1 LRPSHV
7 EGLFYSSSV
16 GTSKFIDLS
25 VRATYYALVGAKR
38 AAIVRTRKPGR
49 EIVIP
54 DKLFFRI
61 GEVARLCSLPA
72 YVLRFWETEFPQL
85 KPSKSNT
92 GQRLYRRKDV
102 ENVVRV
108 KKLLYEEG
116 YTINGARQFIK
127 SEGKRDRSQ
136 VTLPFAHL
144 HSDGTQLREIKQ
156 GLRDVLGILSARR

>member
-1 LRPSHV
+1 MKS
-7 EGLFYSSSV
+7 
-16 GTSKFIDLS
+16 GT
-25 VRATYYALVGAKR
+25 
-38 AAIVRTRKPGR
+38 

-61 GEVARLCSLPA
+61 GEVATLCSLPA

-85 KPSKSNT
+85 KPAKSNT

-116 YTINGARQFIK
+116 YTISGARQFLK
-127 SEGKRDRSQ
+127 TEAKRDRSQ
-136 VTLPFAHL
+136 TALPFAPPRSTNT
-144 HSDGTQLREIKQ
+144 SDLLPLKQ
-156 GLRDVLGILSARR
+156 GLQEVLAILAARR

>member
-1 LRPSHV
+1 MH
-7 EGLFYSSSV
+7 
-16 GTSKFIDLS
+16 
-25 VRATYYALVGAKR
+25 AKKS
-38 AAIVRTRKPGR
+38 AK

-102 ENVVRV
+102 ENVIRV
-108 KKLLYEEG
+108 KNLLYEEG
-116 YTINGARQFIK
+116 YTISGARQFLK
-127 SEGKRDRSQ
+127 TESKRDRSQ
-136 VTLPFAHL
+136 TALPFVKPGPAPLNLSELKHNL
-144 HSDGTQLREIKQ
+144 QE
-156 GLRDVLGILSARR
+156 VLTILAARR

>member
-1 LRPSHV
+1 LSKAFFIFGAESKPAA
-7 EGLFYSSSV
+7 
-16 GTSKFIDLS
+16 SKFIDL
-25 VRATYYALVGAKR
+25 RARPTYYALVGAKR
-38 AAIVRTRKPGR
+38 AAIVRTKKPGH

-61 GEVARLCSLPA
+61 GEVARLCSLPP

-85 KPSKSNT
+85 KPHKSNT

-127 SEGKRDRSQ
+127 SEGKRDHSQ
-136 VTLPFAHL
+136 AALPFAHV
-144 HSDGTQLREIKQ
+144 HSNGSQLREIKQ

>member
-1 LRPSHV
+1 M
-7 EGLFYSSSV
+7 
-16 GTSKFIDLS
+16 
-25 VRATYYALVGAKR
+25 GAKR
-38 AAIVRTRKPGR
+38 AAATRAMKSGT

-61 GEVARLCSLPA
+61 GEVAKLCSLPA

-108 KKLLYEEG
+108 KKLLYEQG
-116 YTINGARQFIK
+116 YTINGARQFLK
-127 SEGKRDRSQ
+127 AETKRDRSQ
-136 VTLPFAHL
+136 TALPFAQPGRTNTPDL
-144 HSDGTQLREIKQ
+144 LPLKQ
-156 GLRDVLGILSARR
+156 GLQEVLAILAARR

>member
-1 LRPSHV
+1 MKS
-7 EGLFYSSSV
+7 
-16 GTSKFIDLS
+16 GT
-25 VRATYYALVGAKR
+25 
-38 AAIVRTRKPGR
+38 

-61 GEVARLCSLPA
+61 GEVAKLCSLPA

-85 KPSKSNT
+85 KPGKSNT

-116 YTINGARQFIK
+116 YTINGARQFLK
-127 SEGKRDRSQ
+127 TEAKRDRSQ
-136 VTLPFAHL
+136 TALPFAQASATNPADL
-144 HSDGTQLREIKQ
+144 LPIKK
-156 GLRDVLGILSARR
+156 GLQEVLAILAARR